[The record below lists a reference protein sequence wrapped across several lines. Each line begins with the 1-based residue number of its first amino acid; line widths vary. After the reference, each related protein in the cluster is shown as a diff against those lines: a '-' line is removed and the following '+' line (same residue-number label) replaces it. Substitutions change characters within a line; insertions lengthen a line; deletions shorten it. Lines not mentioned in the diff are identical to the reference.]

1 MLSRVSRGGRVTGQA
16 TFALVNGA
24 VHTVDPR
31 RPRAQA
37 VAVADGKIAAV
48 GTDDEVR
55 ELITSGT
62 EVLDLEGRMVLPG
75 FQDAHVHPPSSGL
88 EMLRCNLSDA
98 FSIPEYERIIAT
110 YAAEHPEVEWI
121 LGGGWSMD
129 VFPRGN
135 PPKDVLDR
143 LVPDRPVML
152 SSRDGHSVWVNSRT
166 LAISGIT
173 KDTPDPVDG
182 VIVRDDGDE
191 PWGTLHEGAVFL
203 AEKFAPTETTEDWIA
218 GLRVAQGYLHSL
230 GITAWQDAIVG
241 VNEVYRTLDAYLRF
255 ARAGE
260 LTARVIGALWWDRY
274 RGEDQIDELVEA
286 RERGREGR
294 FAATSVKIMQDG
306 VIENFT
312 AGVLEPYLD
321 ENGKPT
327 DNRGK
332 SFVDPEELKRYVSR
346 LDAEGFQVHFHA
358 IGERAVR
365 ESLDAVEAARNAN
378 GMNDH
383 RHHIAHIQII
393 HPDDIPRFA
402 QLGVA
407 ANMQPLWAQNEPQML
422 NLTMP
427 FLGEVRSSWQYPFG
441 SLVRSGATLVAGS
454 DWSVSSANPIEE
466 IHVAVNR
473 KGFGGQTYAPEG
485 DWTSVPFIPGEV
497 VDLETAIRAFTL
509 GSAFVNHLDDVTGS
523 LEPGKYADLIVLDR
537 DLFSIPADEIHA
549 ARVEL
554 TLVDGERVFALPDL
568 S

>member
-1 MLSRVSRGGRVTGQA
+1 LAGNA

-24 VHTVDPR
+24 VYTVDPR
-31 RPRAQA
+31 RPRARA

-55 ELITSGT
+55 ELITNGT
-62 EVLDLEGRMVLPG
+62 EVIDLNGRMVLPG

-98 FSIPEYERIIAT
+98 YSIPEYERIIAT

-121 LGGGWSMD
+121 LGGGWYMD

-135 PPKDVLDR
+135 PPKAILDR

-152 SSRDGHSVWVNSRT
+152 PSRDGHSVWVNSRA
-166 LAISGIT
+166 LEIAGIT
-173 KDTPDPVDG
+173 RDTPDPTDG
-182 VIVRDDGDE
+182 VIVREENGE
-191 PWGTLHEGAVFL
+191 PWGTLHEGAMSLVEKL
-203 AEKFAPTETTEDWIA
+203 APVDTVDDWIA
-218 GLRVAQGYLHSL
+218 GLRVAQEHLHSL
-230 GITAWQDAIVG
+230 GITAWQDASVG
-241 VNEVYRTLDAYLRF
+241 LTEIDRTFEAYLRF
-255 ARAGE
+255 ARDGE
-260 LTARVIGALWWDRY
+260 LTARVIGALWWDRH
-274 RGEDQIDELVEA
+274 RGEEQIDELIET

-332 SFVDPEELKRYVSR
+332 SFVDPEGLKRYVTS

-365 ESLDAVEAARNAN
+365 EALDAVEAARNAN
-378 GMNDH
+378 GTNDH
-383 RHHIAHIQII
+383 RHHIAHIQVI

-402 QLGVA
+402 RLGVV
-407 ANMQPLWAQNEPQML
+407 ANAQPLWATYDEQML
-422 NLTMP
+422 HLTIP
-427 FLGEVRSSWQYPFG
+427 FLGEERSKWQYPLA
-441 SLVRSGATLVAGS
+441 SLVRAGAILAGGS
-454 DWSVSSANPIEE
+454 DWSVSSANPMWEMG
-466 IHVAVNR
+466 VAVHR
-473 KGFGGQTYAPEG
+473 RAPEEHM
-485 DWTSVPFIPGEV
+485 DLVGEEATHV
-497 VDLETAIRAFTL
+497 FLPDERIDLATAMRAFTM
-509 GSAFVNHLDDVTGS
+509 GSAYVNHLDDHTGS
-523 LEPGKYADLIVLDR
+523 IEVGKLADLVVVDR
-537 DLFSIPADEIHA
+537 DLFEQDILGLTE
-549 ARVEL
+549 ARVQL
-554 TLVDGERVFALPDL
+554 TLVDGEGVFASPDL

>member
-55 ELITSGT
+55 ELIASGT
-62 EVLDLEGRMVLPG
+62 EVLDLNGRTVLPG
-75 FQDAHVHPPSSGL
+75 FQDAHVHPPSGGL

-98 FSIPEYERIIAT
+98 YSIPEYERIIAT

-203 AEKFAPTETTEDWIA
+203 AEKSAPTETTEDWIA

-274 RGEDQIDELVEA
+274 RGEEQIDELLEA

-321 ENGKPT
+321 ESGKPT

-332 SFVDPEELKRYVSR
+332 SFVEPEALKRYVSR
-346 LDAEGFQVHFHA
+346 LDAEVFQVHFHA

-383 RHHIAHIQII
+383 RHHIAHIQIV

-402 QLGVA
+402 ELGVA

-422 NLTMP
+422 NLTIP

-441 SLVRSGATLVAGS
+441 SLVRSGATLVGGS
-454 DWSVSSANPIEE
+454 DWSVSSPNPIEE

-485 DWTSVPFIPGEV
+485 DWTRVPFIPGEA

-523 LEPGKYADLIVLDR
+523 LEPGKYADLVVLDR

-554 TLVDGERVFALPDL
+554 TLVEGERVFASPDL

>member
-1 MLSRVSRGGRVTGQA
+1 VTTPTELA
-16 TFALVNGA
+16 FVNGA
-24 VHTVDPR
+24 VHTVDAA

-37 VAVADGKIAAV
+37 VAVAGGRIVAV
-48 GTDDEVR
+48 GTDDDVR
-55 ELITSGT
+55 DVITSRT
-62 EVLDLEGRMVLPG
+62 EVVDLKGRTLLPG
-75 FQDAHVHPPSSGL
+75 FQDAHVHPPSGGL

-98 FSIPEYERIIAT
+98 FTLPEYERIIAA
-110 YAAEHPEVEWI
+110 YVAEHSDAEWI

-129 VFPRGN
+129 VFPHGN

-152 SSRDGHSVWVNSRT
+152 PSRDGHSVWVNSRA
-166 LAISGIT
+166 LEIAGVT
-173 KDTPDPVDG
+173 KRTPDPPDG
-182 VIVRDDGDE
+182 VIVRAADGE
-191 PWGTLHEGAVFL
+191 PWGTLHEGAMRLVEEFV
-203 AEKFAPTETTEDWIA
+203 PPETNDDWIA
-218 GLRVAQGYLHSL
+218 GLRIAQEYLHSL

-241 VNEVYRTLDAYLRF
+241 VNVQYRTFEPYLRF
-255 ARAGE
+255 ARGGE

-274 RGEDQIDELVEA
+274 RSEDQIDDLFAA

-294 FAATSVKIMQDG
+294 FAATTVKIMQDG

-332 SFVDPEELKRYVSR
+332 SYIDPEELKHHVTR
-346 LDAEGFQVHFHA
+346 LDGEGFQVHFHA

-365 ESLDAVEAARNAN
+365 EALDAIEAARNAN

-383 RHHIAHIQII
+383 RHHIAHIQVI
-393 HPDDIPRFA
+393 HPDDIARFA
-402 QLGVA
+402 KLGVV
-407 ANMQPLWAQNEPQML
+407 ANAQPLWAQNEPQML
-422 NLTMP
+422 NLTIP
-427 FLGEVRSSWQYPFG
+427 FLGEMRSGWQYPFG
-441 SLVRSGATLVAGS
+441 SLVRAGAKLACGS
-454 DWSVSSANPIEE
+454 DWSVSSANPLEE

-473 KGFGGQTYAPEG
+473 TGFPGQTYAPDERA
-485 DWTSVPFIPGEV
+485 TNEPFISGEAI
-497 VDLETAIRAFTL
+497 DLETAVEAFTL

-523 LEPGKYADLIVLDR
+523 IEVGKYADLVVLDR
-537 DLFSIPADEIHA
+537 DLFAGPKDEIYA

-554 TLVDGERVFALPDL
+554 TVVEGERVFATDDF

>member
-1 MLSRVSRGGRVTGQA
+1 MLSRVSREGKTLAGQA

-24 VHTVDPR
+24 VYTVDPR

-48 GTDDEVR
+48 GTDDKVR

-62 EVLDLEGRMVLPG
+62 EVLDLKGRTVLPG

-152 SSRDGHSVWVNSRT
+152 PSRDGHSVWVNSRT
-166 LAISGIT
+166 LEIAGIT
-173 KDTPDPVDG
+173 RDTPDPTDG
-182 VIVRDDGDE
+182 VIVREENGE
-191 PWGTLHEGAVFL
+191 PWGTLHEGAMSLVEKL
-203 AEKFAPTETTEDWIA
+203 APVDTVDDWIA
-218 GLRVAQGYLHSL
+218 GLRVAQEHLHSL
-230 GITAWQDAIVG
+230 GITAWQDASVG
-241 VNEVYRTLDAYLRF
+241 LTEIDRTFEAYLRF
-255 ARAGE
+255 ARDGE
-260 LTARVIGALWWDRY
+260 LTARVIGALWWDRH
-274 RGEDQIDELVEA
+274 RGEEQIDELIEA

-332 SFVDPEELKRYVSR
+332 SFVDPEELKRYVTS

-383 RHHIAHIQII
+383 RHHIAHIQVI

-402 QLGVA
+402 ELGVV
-407 ANMQPLWAQNEPQML
+407 ANAQPLWATYDEQML
-422 NLTMP
+422 HLTIP
-427 FLGEVRSSWQYPFG
+427 FLGRERSGWQYPLA
-441 SLVRSGATLVAGS
+441 SLVRAGAILAGGS
-454 DWSVSSANPIEE
+454 DWSVSSANPMWEMG
-466 IHVAVNR
+466 VAVHR
-473 KGFGGQTYAPEG
+473 RAPEEHM
-485 DWTSVPFIPGEV
+485 DLVGEEATHAFLPDERI
-497 VDLETAIRAFTL
+497 DLATAMRAFTM
-509 GSAFVNHLDDVTGS
+509 GSAYVNHLDDLTGS
-523 LEPGKYADLIVLDR
+523 IEVGKLADLVVVDR
-537 DLFSIPADEIHA
+537 DLFEQDILGLAET
-549 ARVEL
+549 RVQL
-554 TLVDGERVFALPDL
+554 TLVEGERVFTADDF

>member
-1 MLSRVSRGGRVTGQA
+1 LAGNA

-24 VHTVDPR
+24 VYTVDPR
-31 RPRAQA
+31 RPRARA

-55 ELITSGT
+55 ELITNGT
-62 EVLDLEGRMVLPG
+62 EVIDLNGRMVLPG

-98 FSIPEYERIIAT
+98 YSIPEYERIIAT

-121 LGGGWSMD
+121 LGGGWYMD

-135 PPKDVLDR
+135 PPKAILDR

-152 SSRDGHSVWVNSRT
+152 PSRDGHSVWVNSRA
-166 LAISGIT
+166 LEIAGIT
-173 KDTPDPVDG
+173 RDTPDPTDG
-182 VIVRDDGDE
+182 VIVREENGE
-191 PWGTLHEGAVFL
+191 PWGTLHEGAMSLVEKL
-203 AEKFAPTETTEDWIA
+203 APVDTVDDWIA
-218 GLRVAQGYLHSL
+218 GLRVAQEHLHSL
-230 GITAWQDAIVG
+230 GITAWQDASVG
-241 VNEVYRTLDAYLRF
+241 LTEIDRTFEAYLRF
-255 ARAGE
+255 ARDGE
-260 LTARVIGALWWDRY
+260 LTARVIGALWWDRH
-274 RGEDQIDELVEA
+274 RGEEQIDELIET

-332 SFVDPEELKRYVSR
+332 SFVDPEELKRYVTS

-365 ESLDAVEAARNAN
+365 EALDAVEAARNAN
-378 GMNDH
+378 GTNDH
-383 RHHIAHIQII
+383 RHHIAHIQVI

-402 QLGVA
+402 RLGVV
-407 ANMQPLWAQNEPQML
+407 ANAQPLWATYDEQML
-422 NLTMP
+422 HLTIP
-427 FLGEVRSSWQYPFG
+427 FLGEERSKWQYPLA
-441 SLVRSGATLVAGS
+441 SLVRAGAILAGGS
-454 DWSVSSANPIEE
+454 DWSVSSANPMWEMG
-466 IHVAVNR
+466 VAVHR
-473 KGFGGQTYAPEG
+473 RAPEEHM
-485 DWTSVPFIPGEV
+485 DLVGEEATHV
-497 VDLETAIRAFTL
+497 FLPDERIDLATAMRAFTM
-509 GSAFVNHLDDVTGS
+509 GSAYVNHLDDHTGS
-523 LEPGKYADLIVLDR
+523 IEVGKLADLVVVDR
-537 DLFSIPADEIHA
+537 DLFEQDILGLTE
-549 ARVEL
+549 ARVQL
-554 TLVDGERVFALPDL
+554 TLVDGERVFASPDL

>member
-1 MLSRVSRGGRVTGQA
+1 MTGRA

-37 VAVADGKIAAV
+37 IAVAEGKIAAV

-55 ELITSGT
+55 EVITSGT
-62 EVLDLEGRMVLPG
+62 EVLDLKGRTVLPG
-75 FQDAHVHPPSSGL
+75 FQDAHVHPPSGGL

-98 FSIPEYERIIAT
+98 YSIPEYERIIAT
-110 YAAEHPEVEWI
+110 YATEHPEVEWI

-152 SSRDGHSVWVNSRT
+152 SSRDGHSVWVNSRA
-166 LAISGIT
+166 LEISGIT
-173 KDTPDPVDG
+173 KDSPDPVDG
-182 VIVRDDGDE
+182 VIVRDDGGE
-191 PWGTLHEGAVFL
+191 PWGTLHEGAVLL
-203 AEKFAPTETTEDWIA
+203 AEKFAPAETTEDWIA

-274 RGEDQIDELVEA
+274 RGEEQIDELLEA
-286 RERGREGR
+286 RKRGREGR

-321 ENGKPT
+321 ESGKPT

-332 SFVDPEELKRYVSR
+332 SFVEPEALKRYVSR

-402 QLGVA
+402 ELSVA

-422 NLTMP
+422 NLTIP

-485 DWTSVPFIPGEV
+485 DWTRVPFIPGEA
-497 VDLETAIRAFTL
+497 VDLETAIRAFTR
-509 GSAFVNHLDDVTGS
+509 GSAFVNHLEDVTGS
-523 LEPGKYADLIVLDR
+523 LEPGKYADLVVLDR

-554 TLVDGERVFALPDL
+554 TLVEGERVFASPDL